1 MTQELSKG
9 NIYKNTNDLNNDIY
23 VGSTCNTLAGRLN
36 CHNCKINR
44 EQDGHLP
51 LYTSMKKIGTNR
63 FRIELIEE
71 YPCEDK
77 Y

>member
-9 NIYKNTNDLNNDIY
+9 KIYKNTNDLNNDTY

-36 CHNCKINR
+36 CHKCKINR

-51 LYTSMKKIGTNR
+51 LYTLMKKNWN
-63 FRIELIEE
+63 
-71 YPCEDK
+71 
-77 Y
+77 